1 MNGYQESKVPAVDY
15 WNRMQ
20 YCGEGTKN
28 IRWTREERERERE
41 AEEVRN
47 VSEAEAYPMKVGD
60 GPYG

>member
-1 MNGYQESKVPAVDY
+1 MVIKSRRSQLWIIGIECNTVEKAQ
-15 WNRMQ
+15 
-20 YCGEGTKN
+20 KN
-28 IRWTREERERERE
+28 LDGQGRRERERE